1 MGGAYNTTKGN
12 DKIYAP
18 KVENEIKLNAKKEEK
33 NTLKANLINRKLIMQ
48 PTCPTLTMHIQ
59 NNVRYNFASF
69 INSLTMMPK
78 CWVHYMLVN

>member
-18 KVENEIKLNAKKEEK
+18 KIENEIKLNAKKEEK

-48 PTCPTLTMHIQ
+48 PTCPTLTMHLQ
-59 NNVRYNFASF
+59 NNVRCSF
-69 INSLTMMPK
+69 SPLITSLETTPK
-78 CWVHYMLVN
+78 CWSD